1 MFVFLMIITV
11 LASVLLLVVLIS
23 NLNNI
28 IATLNA
34 IGGNPDSYLSKL
46 RLGLRA
52 IETETSHIPTE
63 VTTLNTELGVIA
75 EGLTGV
81 DQNLE
86 STINSVLKQE
96 EVVK

>member
-1 MFVFLMIITV
+1 MFVILMLITV
-11 LASVLLLVVLIS
+11 LAAVILLVVLVS
-23 NLNNI
+23 NLTKI
-28 IATLNA
+28 IDDLNV

-52 IETETSHIPTE
+52 IETETGHIPTE

-81 DQNLE
+81 DQHLVN
-86 STINSVLKQE
+86 TIDSVVKQE
-96 EVVK
+96 RG

>member
-1 MFVFLMIITV
+1 MFVILMLITV
-11 LASVLLLVVLIS
+11 LAAVILLVVLVS
-23 NLNNI
+23 SLTKI
-28 IATLNA
+28 IDDLNA

-52 IETETSHIPTE
+52 IETETGHIPTE

-81 DQNLE
+81 DQLLVN
-86 STINSVLKQE
+86 SINSVVMQE
-96 EVVK
+96 SG

>member
-1 MFVFLMIITV
+1 MFVILMLITV
-11 LASVLLLVVLIS
+11 LAAVILLVVLVS
-23 NLNNI
+23 NLTKI
-28 IATLNA
+28 IDDLNA

-52 IETETSHIPTE
+52 IETETGHIPTE

-81 DQNLE
+81 DQHLVN
-86 STINSVLKQE
+86 TINSVVKQ
-96 EVVK
+96 KRG

>member
-1 MFVFLMIITV
+1 MFVILMLITV
-11 LASVLLLVVLIS
+11 LAAVILLAVLVS
-23 NLNNI
+23 NLTKI
-28 IATLNA
+28 IDDLDA

-52 IETETSHIPTE
+52 IETETGHIPTE

-81 DQNLE
+81 DQHLVN
-86 STINSVLKQE
+86 TINSVVKQ
-96 EVVK
+96 KRG